1 MVTYLYSSKMDQ
13 DIQWQ
18 SAVHSIIFIKHLLFT
33 RLMICAGDIRVEKIG
48 HSQIGHRLALEKLT
62 IW

>member
-18 SAVHSIIFIKHLLFT
+18 SAIHSIIFIKHLLFT
-33 RLMICAGDIRVEKIG
+33 RLMMCAGHIRIEKT
-48 HSQIGHRLALEKLT
+48 SRHRLALEKLT

>member
-33 RLMICAGDIRVEKIG
+33 RLMICAGDTRVE
-48 HSQIGHRLALEKLT
+48 QISGHRLALKKLT

>member
-33 RLMICAGDIRVEKIG
+33 RLMICAGDIRVEKI
-48 HSQIGHRLALEKLT
+48 SGHRLALEKLT